1 MNVNKS
7 SEYDNEI
14 LRKEIG
20 NDDLYFSLLSIKEC
34 LEVDLYIQNFDN
46 QSFVV
51 NNVLNKH
58 GLFLKVY
65 ELKEIL
71 IINCKKFK

>member
-1 MNVNKS
+1 MNVNKTS
-7 SEYDNEI
+7 QCDNEI
-14 LRKEIG
+14 LKEIANG
-20 NDDLYFSLLSIKEC
+20 DLYFSLLSIKEC
-34 LEVDLYIQNFDN
+34 VEVDLNIQNFDN
-46 QSFVV
+46 QCFVV
-51 NNVLNKH
+51 NNILNKH